1 MLRHTIS
8 VTSLL
13 GEPVVHNKWVYPM
26 SDIVDQGREG
36 FRKNR
41 KNPFHLSSDRFRE
54 WERGYNK
61 AYFETLRKV
70 KHEEQLRTVS
80 T

>member
-1 MLRHTIS
+1 
-8 VTSLL
+8 
-13 GEPVVHNKWVYPM
+13 M

-61 AYFETLRKV
+61 AYYENLKRLGNTN
-70 KHEEQLRTVS
+70 E
-80 T
+80 

>member
-1 MLRHTIS
+1 MLRHMIS

-13 GEPVVHNKWVYPM
+13 EEPVVRKKWIYPM

-61 AYFETLRKV
+61 AYYENLKR
-70 KHEEQLRTVS
+70 LGS
-80 T
+80 TNAEG

>member
-1 MLRHTIS
+1 MQS
-8 VTSLL
+8 
-13 GEPVVHNKWVYPM
+13 
-26 SDIVDQGREG
+26 
-36 FRKNR
+36 
-41 KNPFHLSSDRFRE
+41 RE